1 MEQFYPALFYTL
13 IGVTFVNVAFYVF
26 YWLFAFAKAS
36 QKPNTS
42 LPPVSVI
49 ICAKNE
55 SQNLQ
60 KNVSV
65 ILEQDYPEFEIIL
78 INDASSDDTEEV
90 MEAYALAHKNVHQV
104 NVVNN
109 EAFWGNKKYALTL
122 GIKRATHAHM
132 VFTDAD
138 CVPASPQWLRH
149 MAGSFVAKKEIVL
162 GYGAYQKIKGSFI
175 NKLIRFE
182 TLMTAIQ
189 YFTYAKAGR
198 PYMGV
203 GRNLAYTA
211 AMFYEQKGFINHMKI
226 KSGDDDLFVN
236 QASTRKNTALQYHP
250 ESFTIST
257 PKTSFGA
264 WITQKRRH
272 ITTASHYRFIEKF
285 FLSLFYASQLL
296 FFIVAIVVLA
306 LMYRWEWALA
316 VVGVRYFIAWLA
328 VGFSAGKLREKD
340 VAYFYPIFEIVLV
353 CVQLSI
359 FISNLISKPTKW
371 K

>member
-1 MEQFYPALFYTL
+1 MEQVYPVLLYVF
-13 IGVTFVNVAFYVF
+13 IGVTFVNVAFYLF

-36 QKPNTS
+36 KKPNIP

-55 SQNLQ
+55 AQNLRE
-60 KNVSV
+60 NVQV

-78 INDASSDDTEEV
+78 INDASSDETEAV
-90 MEAYALAHKNVHQV
+90 MEAYALANKNVQQV

-109 EAFWGNKKYALTL
+109 ETFWGNKKYALTL
-122 GIKRATHAHM
+122 GIKRANYAHM
-132 VFTDAD
+132 IFTDAD
-138 CVPASPQWLRH
+138 CVPASKQWLQY
-149 MAGSFVAKKEIVL
+149 MAGSFVSNKEIVL
-162 GYGAYQKIKGSFI
+162 GYGAYKKIKGSFV

-182 TLMTAIQ
+182 TLVTAMQ
-189 YFTYAKAGR
+189 YFSYAKAGR

-211 AMFYEQKGFINHMKI
+211 AMFYDQKGFINHMNI

-236 QASTRKNTALQYHP
+236 QASTKKNTALQYHP
-250 ESFTIST
+250 ASFTISK

-272 ITTASHYRFIEKF
+272 ITTATHYKFIEKF
-285 FLSLFYASQLL
+285 FLGLFYASQLL
-296 FFIVAIVVLA
+296 FIITGIAAIVVMYKWEFVLA
-306 LMYRWEWALA
+306 IITA
-316 VVGVRYFIAWLA
+316 RYFVSWLA
-328 VGFSAGKLREKD
+328 IGFSASKLKEKD
-340 VAYFYPIFEIVLV
+340 VAYFYPIFEIILV
-353 CVQLSI
+353 WVQLSI
-359 FISNLISKPTKW
+359 FISNCISKPTKW